1 MTVCVMQVSLEVR
14 VTVGTFSPSPCPLF
28 PICFL
33 TLSPLDQDNNKNGF
47 CFKILLF
54 NNIKNLLKNNA
65 LLFDNIHL
73 LWTYGLFLQC
83 YETQQLVQP
92 SLLPRY
98 IIRMISNFF
107 FYCNRQAFYVAHFW
121 KSAYFW
127 KTHNE
132 NRFFFNACFCPK
144 NGKRTS

>member
-73 LWTYGLFLQC
+73 LWTYGLFLEC

-92 SLLPRY
+92 ATALHHKNDIKLFFSIVIGKLFTLP
-98 IIRMISNFF
+98 ISENPLI
-107 FYCNRQAFYVAHFW
+107 FW
-121 KSAYFW
+121 KFIGDPLW
-127 KTHNE
+127 D
-132 NRFFFNACFCPK
+132 F
-144 NGKRTS
+144 KRSQMTP

>member
-73 LWTYGLFLQC
+73 LWTYGLFLEC

-92 SLLPRY
+92 STALHHKNDIKLFFSIVIGKLFTLP
-98 IIRMISNFF
+98 ISENPLIFF
-107 FYCNRQAFYVAHFW
+107 
-121 KSAYFW
+121 
-127 KTHNE
+127 
-132 NRFFFNACFCPK
+132 
-144 NGKRTS
+144 